1 MVAAM
6 GATFGLQKGGKFL
19 VPKSVGRFS
28 KNTKKWGPVLGP
40 KMGPILVHT
49 ERTRIDGNMYNLP
62 LYIVAQGRS
71 GSYPV
76 SG

>member
-1 MVAAM
+1 MYVCM
-6 GATFGLQKGGKFL
+6 YIYIYIYTYIYIH
-19 VPKSVGRFS
+19 VY
-28 KNTKKWGPVLGP
+28 
-40 KMGPILVHT
+40 IYIYIYI
-49 ERTRIDGNMYNLP
+49 IDGNMYNLP